1 MSVER
6 GFKTVI
12 VVTASTERQAQA
24 VESEL
29 AARQQAGRFP
39 PNVLCFAVPD
49 PSNARVGSGGATFNA
64 LLTCQELLAS
74 T

>member
-1 MSVER
+1 MSSDR
-6 GFKTVI
+6 NFRTVI
-12 VVTASTERQAQA
+12 VVTASTELQARA

-64 LLTCQELLAS
+64 LLTCQELLAA